1 MIVSEAP
8 GLGQSPRSGPRA
20 HAVSRLSRDM
30 ETGHLLSLCPLPLSV
45 PHIIL
50 EPFYTPQS
58 RAVDFI
64 IFKTAPL
71 IFQGDLKFTITEDNL
86 ELLFSCLFV
95 EITGRKR

>member
-1 MIVSEAP
+1 
-8 GLGQSPRSGPRA
+8 
-20 HAVSRLSRDM
+20 M
-30 ETGHLLSLCPLPLSV
+30 ETGHLLFLCPLQLSV

-58 RAVDFI
+58 RAPF

-86 ELLFSCLFV
+86 ELLFSFLFV
-95 EITGRKR
+95 EKR